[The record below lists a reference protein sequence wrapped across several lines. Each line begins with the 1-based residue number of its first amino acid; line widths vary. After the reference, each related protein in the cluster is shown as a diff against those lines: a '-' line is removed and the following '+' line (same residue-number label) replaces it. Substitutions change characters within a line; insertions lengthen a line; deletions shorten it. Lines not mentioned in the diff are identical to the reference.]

1 MNQLF
6 NKGLWAVLVL
16 VMVACQSTTQEQ
28 PIEEEQPVV
37 TDPRAAFLGA
47 WEARWHTTQE
57 AFPDV
62 TDAQLTMDGVF
73 DFSTDSISVTLYGY
87 PGCLFSHDTLS
98 NQSRWALSGDT
109 LSLINEDNTP
119 GITYEI
125 KSQDSTKVEM
135 VFLED
140 IFVTLTR

>member
-1 MNQLF
+1 MNQLIS
-6 NKGLWAVLVL
+6 KYLWVLL
-16 VMVACQSTTQEQ
+16 ILGFACQPAKEKSV
-28 PIEEEQPVV
+28 EEDESKTVNYSEM
-37 TDPRAAFLGA
+37 FLGR
-47 WEARWHTTQE
+47 WEAKWNTTPE

-62 TDAQLTMDGVF
+62 KDAKLTMDGVF
-73 DFSTDSISVTLYGY
+73 NFTEDSLSVTLYGY

-98 NQSRWALSGDT
+98 NRSRWNLSEGI

-119 GITYEI
+119 SISYEI
-125 KSQDSTKVEM
+125 MSQDSIRVEL

>member
-1 MNQLF
+1 MDQLI
-6 NKGLWAVLVL
+6 NKSLWILL
-16 VMVACQSTTQEQ
+16 ILGVACQSTKEKPT
-28 PIEEEQPVV
+28 EEN
-37 TDPRAAFLGA
+37 LGSVDYRQLYLGTWQA
-47 WEARWHTTQE
+47 KWNTTPE

-62 TDAQLTMDGVF
+62 RDSELTMEGVF
-73 DFSTDSISVTLYGY
+73 DFTADSLSVTLYGY

-98 NQSRWALSGDT
+98 NRSKWTLTGGK

-119 GITYEI
+119 SISYEI
-125 KSQDSTKVEM
+125 KSQDSARVEL

>member
-1 MNQLF
+1 MNQLVK
-6 NKGLWAVLVL
+6 KGLWAILVL
-16 VMVACQSTTQEQ
+16 MVACRPATKEK
-28 PIEEEQPVV
+28 PVETEGPAV
-37 TDPRAAFLGA
+37 VDPRAVFLGEWQA
-47 WEARWHTTQE
+47 QWNTTQE

-62 TDAQLTMDGVF
+62 TDSQLTMDGVF
-73 DFSTDSISVTLYGY
+73 DFSEDSISVTLYGY

-98 NQSRWALSGDT
+98 NRSRWALSGNT

-125 KSQDSTKVEM
+125 KSQESKKVEM

>member
-6 NKGLWAVLVL
+6 KNQLWVLMLL
-16 VMVACQSTTQEQ
+16 VISCQSGPEKPGKTEAGKIYMGT
-28 PIEEEQPVV
+28 
-37 TDPRAAFLGA
+37 
-47 WEARWHTTQE
+47 WNARWHTTPE

-62 TDAQLTMDGVF
+62 MDSDLTMNGVF
-73 DFSTDSISVTLYGY
+73 DFTEDSLGVTLYGY

-98 NQSRWALSGDT
+98 NRSKWALSGDT
-109 LSLINEDNTP
+109 LSLINEDNLP
-119 GITYEI
+119 SITYQILSKEA
-125 KSQDSTKVEM
+125 QKVEL